1 MKIVNITL
9 FVSDI
14 NKYKL
19 MMEQRNQVDESDD
32 TETDNAEDVMYEST
46 SNAEDYCEEQNS
58 FSVQDMKIE
67 FVHRYIDDAKQIC
80 CDKGC
85 YRKCNHEE
93 MLNIFKT
100 RSKIEQKNTILKYLT
115 TQQLIV
121 KDGSDNT
128 VFHFEGETFCMKS
141 FSQLTGVS
149 TYILSTVRSD
159 FMDGRTLMYV
169 HGNCWKGRMTNASIG
184 FVSWMKNFASRFG
197 QDSPDEK
204 LIILPR

>member
-1 MKIVNITL
+1 
-9 FVSDI
+9 
-14 NKYKL
+14 
-19 MMEQRNQVDESDD
+19 MMEQGNKVNESDD
-32 TETDNAEDVMYEST
+32 TETDNAEELMYEST
-46 SNAEDYCEEQNS
+46 SNAEDYEEQDS

-67 FVHRYIDDAKQIC
+67 YVHRYTDGSKRIC
-80 CDKGC
+80 CDNGC
-85 YRKCNHEE
+85 YENLVNHED
-93 MLNIFKT
+93 MLHIFKT
-100 RSKIEQKNTILKYLT
+100 RSKIEQKNTILKYLLT
-115 TQQLIV
+115 TQKLI

-141 FSQLTGVS
+141 FSELTGIS

-159 FMDGRTLMYV
+159 FNAGRTSMYV
-169 HGNCWKGRMTNASIG
+169 HGNCWKGRMSNASIG

>member
-1 MKIVNITL
+1 
-9 FVSDI
+9 
-14 NKYKL
+14 
-19 MMEQRNQVDESDD
+19 MMEQGNKVNESDD
-32 TETDNAEDVMYEST
+32 TETDNAEEVMYEST
-46 SNAEDYCEEQNS
+46 SNAEDYEEQDS

-67 FVHRYIDDAKQIC
+67 YVHRYTDGSKRFC
-80 CDKGC
+80 CDNGC
-85 YRKCNHEE
+85 YGNLVNHED

-141 FSQLTGVS
+141 FSELMGVS

-159 FMDGRTLMYV
+159 FNAGRTSMYV
-169 HGNCWKGRMTNASIG
+169 HGNCWKGRMSNASIG